1 MCVRERTGGE
11 REEREG
17 GREGERERE
26 IIDTCT
32 HIYTCTHT
40 NTHTHQGMDGES
52 GATGFCDFYNYGAAD
67 GM

>member
-1 MCVRERTGGE
+1 MCVRENGGGE
-11 REEREG
+11 RREG
-17 GREGERERE
+17 GRERGREIERE